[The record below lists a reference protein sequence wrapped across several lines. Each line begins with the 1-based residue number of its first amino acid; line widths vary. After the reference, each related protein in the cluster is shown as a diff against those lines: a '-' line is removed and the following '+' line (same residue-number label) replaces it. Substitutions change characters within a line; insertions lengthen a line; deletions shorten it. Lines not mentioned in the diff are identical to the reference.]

1 MSPIPVSFTRPGYP
15 SFHRRMMYVKDEK
28 ANPKSTSEDF
38 SPYQKVRGLK
48 SSFTSSPYEI
58 SSLKGYLS
66 ISIKKQS
73 HSTHIKSRERLPG
86 KEVKERSNFDVPSSR
101 IRYLKKNCNHHE
113 RKSRQQLLNPIH
125 ICCRKEK
132 EF

>member
-1 MSPIPVSFTRPGYP
+1 MSPIPVSLTRSGYP

-28 ANPKSTSEDF
+28 ANQKSTSEDF
-38 SPYQKVRGLK
+38 SLYQKVRGLK
-48 SSFTSSPYEI
+48 SSFTSLPYEI
-58 SSLKGYLS
+58 SSLKGDLS

-73 HSTHIKSRERLPG
+73 HSAHLKGRERLPG
-86 KEVKERSNFDVPSSR
+86 KGVRERSNFGVPSSR
-101 IRYLKKNCNHHE
+101 ISL
-113 RKSRQQLLNPIH
+113 RQQLLNPIR